1 MFDTDE
7 IYSVS
12 SFLNLCKKT
21 IDSNMP
27 TCWLKGE
34 ISNFSAPQSGHW
46 YFSLKD
52 NHGQIRCALFRLS
65 QKNLNFT
72 PENGMEVLLRASPT
86 LYESRGD
93 FQIIVEHIENIGS
106 GNLALEFEKLK
117 KKLFKE
123 GLFEESLKKEIPK
136 FNSSI
141 AIISSQSGS
150 VIHDIVNTIN
160 KRFPFLELT
169 LYDTQVQ
176 GVTAH
181 QQIIESLVKAD
192 KNSHDLIILARGGGS
207 IEDLWAFNDES
218 LARAIFKLNTPI
230 ISAIGHETDF
240 TISDFVSDM
249 RAATPTAAAVLATPD
264 RLELLNQFEF
274 YESSLINLINKKVET
289 LKNNLGYISQSLTS
303 PVTLINQNAQQIDDL
318 NALMNKAIHEKIEKN
333 NSKINYLFMQLK
345 ANSPIK
351 KIKDKLEISNLLSSR
366 LENNI
371 NNVISNNYRFFKEL
385 QLKLTNRVERNY
397 EINHNKFKILTSNL
411 NTLSPLATIERG
423 FSITMDQKKSVIK
436 DINQINVKDKI
447 YTRLKDATITSSVEK
462 ISKN

>member
-1 MFDTDE
+1 
-7 IYSVS
+7 
-12 SFLNLCKKT
+12 
-21 IDSNMP
+21 
-27 TCWLKGE
+27 
-34 ISNFSAPQSGHW
+34 
-46 YFSLKD
+46 
-52 NHGQIRCALFRLS
+52 
-65 QKNLNFT
+65 
-72 PENGMEVLLRASPT
+72 
-86 LYESRGD
+86 
-93 FQIIVEHIENIGS
+93 
-106 GNLALEFEKLK
+106 
-117 KKLFKE
+117 
-123 GLFEESLKKEIPK
+123 
-136 FNSSI
+136 
-141 AIISSQSGS
+141 
-150 VIHDIVNTIN
+150 
-160 KRFPFLELT
+160 
-169 LYDTQVQ
+169 
-176 GVTAH
+176 VTAH

-218 LARAIFKLNTPI
+218 LARTIFKLNTPI

-345 ANSPIK
+345 ENSPIK

>member
-1 MFDTDE
+1 M
-7 IYSVS
+7 
-12 SFLNLCKKT
+12 
-21 IDSNMP
+21 
-27 TCWLKGE
+27 
-34 ISNFSAPQSGHW
+34 
-46 YFSLKD
+46 
-52 NHGQIRCALFRLS
+52 
-65 QKNLNFT
+65 
-72 PENGMEVLLRASPT
+72 
-86 LYESRGD
+86 
-93 FQIIVEHIENIGS
+93 
-106 GNLALEFEKLK
+106 
-117 KKLFKE
+117 
-123 GLFEESLKKEIPK
+123 
-136 FNSSI
+136 
-141 AIISSQSGS
+141 
-150 VIHDIVNTIN
+150 IHDIVNTIN

-176 GVTAH
+176 GLTAH
-181 QQIIESLVKAD
+181 QQIIDSLIKAD

-218 LARAIFKLNTPI
+218 LARTIFKLNTPI

-240 TISDFVSDM
+240 TISDFVADM
-249 RAATPTAAAVLATPD
+249 RAATPTAAAVIATPD

-274 YESSLINLINKKVET
+274 YEISLISLINKKVET

-303 PVTLINQNAQQIDDL
+303 PATLINQNAQQIDDL
-318 NALMNKAIHEKIEKN
+318 NALMNKAIHGKIEKN
-333 NSKINYLFMQLK
+333 NSKIDYLFMQLK

-371 NNVISNNYRFFKEL
+371 NNLISNNYRFFKEL